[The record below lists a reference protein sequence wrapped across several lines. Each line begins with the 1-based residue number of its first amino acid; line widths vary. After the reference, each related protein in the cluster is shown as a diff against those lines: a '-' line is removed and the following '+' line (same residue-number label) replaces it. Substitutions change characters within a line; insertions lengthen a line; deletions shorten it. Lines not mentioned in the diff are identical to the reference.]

1 MQIRE
6 ITKLNENVLGAALG
20 AAASG
25 AASALGVSGDVSG
38 AFGSIGGG
46 PAASGYGDARRKAAA
61 ATAKTSIEAMAK
73 REMQSWNA
81 AVADLVKQ
89 KQVQKASQLDTSSKM
104 ALRRDLFN
112 RLHKVFMQGRLGN
125 NYIQELPT
133 SVDKLRQPEAKDLV
147 NRLNLA
153 TQAIMNFNKE
163 AATPEEQLKQW
174 QNLSQTAYDA
184 MSLSQFYPATTR
196 ARTGVVTGPMPKIL
210 GPNTDGSYNIGDST
224 QGKLGSGPVDT
235 LITQK
240 IQAELKANPSR
251 PPEIKSTNDGSITI
265 GSQRLDPRKPEEAK
279 AIQRIMSLVTASGPA
294 APPAPEPAAAPAA
307 APAATPQPAQNK
319 PAGAPAAGAG
329 FNAANV
335 MRMPGM
341 TRTPAVAESKHTTQ
355 SSKR

>member
-6 ITKLNENVLGAALG
+6 ITQLNENALG
-20 AAASG
+20 AFASG
-25 AASALGVSGDVSG
+25 FAQGAGINVPDTGAAGGATASA
-38 AFGSIGGG
+38 
-46 PAASGYGDARRKAAA
+46 YGDARQKAAA
-61 ATAKTSIEAMAK
+61 QAAKPLIAAMAK
-73 REMQSWNA
+73 QEMQAWNV

-89 KQVQKASQLDTSSKM
+89 KQVQKASQLDASSKM

-112 RLHKVFMQGRLGN
+112 RLHKVFMQDRLGD
-125 NYIQELPT
+125 NYLKELPT
-133 SVDKLRQPEAKDLV
+133 SVDKLRQPAAKDLV

-174 QNLSQTAYDA
+174 QNLSQTAYEA
-184 MSLSQFYPATTR
+184 MSLPQFYPATTR
-196 ARTGVVTGPMPKIL
+196 AGAATGSMPKIL
-210 GPNTDGSYNIGDST
+210 GPNIDGSYNIGDSRE
-224 QGKLGSGPVDT
+224 GKLRSDPVDT

-279 AIQRIMSLVTASGPA
+279 AIQRIMSLVTASGAA

-319 PAGAPAAGAG
+319 PAGAPAT
-329 FNAANV
+329 FNAANI
-335 MRMPGM
+335 MKTIKP
-341 TRTPAVAESKHTTQ
+341 TAVAAESNRKQQLTQ
-355 SSKR
+355 NNKR

>member
-6 ITKLNENVLGAALG
+6 ITQQLNENALG
-20 AAASG
+20 AFASG
-25 AASALGVSGDVSG
+25 FAQGAGINVPDTGAARGGVAVSA
-38 AFGSIGGG
+38 
-46 PAASGYGDARRKAAA
+46 YGDARQKAAA
-61 ATAKTSIEAMAK
+61 AAAKPMIATVAK
-73 REMQSWNA
+73 QEMQAWNV

-89 KQVQKASQLDTSSKM
+89 KQVQKASQLDASSKM

-112 RLHKVFMQGRLGN
+112 RLHKVFMQGRLGD
-125 NYIQELPT
+125 NYLKELPT
-133 SVDKLRQPEAKDLV
+133 SVDKLRQPAAKDLV

-174 QNLSQTAYDA
+174 QNLSQTAYEA
-184 MSLSQFYPATTR
+184 MSLPQFYPATTR
-196 ARTGVVTGPMPKIL
+196 AGAATGPMPKIL
-210 GPNTDGSYNIGDST
+210 SNPGGGYNIGDSRE
-224 QGKLGSGPVDT
+224 GRLSSDPVDT

-279 AIQRIMSLVTASGPA
+279 AIQRIMSLVTASGAA

-319 PAGAPAAGAG
+319 PAAAPAT
-329 FNAANV
+329 FNAANI
-335 MRMPGM
+335 MKTIKP
-341 TRTPAVAESKHTTQ
+341 TAVAAESNRKQQLTQ
-355 SSKR
+355 NNKR